1 MAEIVMLPGRE
12 KSLLRR
18 HPWVFSGAVAKVE
31 GRARPGDTVEVV
43 SAKGKWL
50 GRGAFSPESN
60 IRVRIWTFDATE
72 AVDAAFFRRRLARA
86 LAARDLPGIPPG
98 ARRLV
103 AAEADGLPGLIVDR
117 YADFLVCSFLAAG
130 VERCKA
136 EIADALLDL
145 TGCSGIYERSDAEV
159 RAKEGLTPLAG
170 LLRGAEPPDL
180 VEIEEGPARFLV
192 DVRGGHKTGFYLD
205 QRDNRRRVAALASGR
220 RVLNCF
226 AYTGGF
232 GVAAALGGATSVTH
246 LEASAPALDLA
257 RKNAALNRVEHVP
270 AEYLAADAF
279 ARLREMRDAK
289 EKFDLIVLDPPKFAD
304 SKASLERACRGYKDV
319 NLLAARLLAP
329 GGLLFTFS
337 CSGLMAPDL
346 FAKVVAD
353 AFLDAGRDA
362 LILARLS
369 QAPDH
374 PASAAFPEGSYLKGL
389 LLRAG

>member
-1 MAEIVMLPGRE
+1 MADVIILPGRE
-12 KSLLRR
+12 KSLVRR
-18 HPWVFSGAVAKVE
+18 HPWVFSGAVATVE

-60 IRVRIWTFDATE
+60 IRVRIWTFDPKE
-72 AVDAAFFRRRLARA
+72 AVDAAFLRGRLERA

-117 YADFLVCSFLAAG
+117 YADFLVCQFLATG

-136 EIADALLDL
+136 EIADALLAL
-145 TGCSGIYERSDAEV
+145 TGCAGIYERSDAEV

-205 QRDNRRRVAALASGR
+205 QRDNRRLVAALASGR

-232 GVAAALGGATSVTH
+232 GVAAALGGAASVTH
-246 LEASAPALDLA
+246 LEASAAALDLA

-289 EKFDLIVLDPPKFAD
+289 EKFDLVVLDPPKFAD

-346 FAKVVAD
+346 FQKVVAD

-374 PASAAFPEGSYLKGL
+374 PASAAFPEGGYLKGL
-389 LLRAG
+389 MLRVS

>member
-1 MAEIVMLPGRE
+1 MAEIVIAKGRE

-18 HPWVFSGAVAKVE
+18 HPWVFSGAVAKVD

-43 SAKGKWL
+43 SASGRWL
-50 GRGAFSPESN
+50 GRGAVSPDSN
-60 IRVRIWTFDATE
+60 IRVRIWTFDQKE

-86 LAARDLPGIPPG
+86 LAARELPGVP
-98 ARRLV
+98 ARACRLV

-117 YADFLVCSFLAAG
+117 YGDFCVCQFLAAG
-130 VERCKA
+130 VERYKA

-145 TGCSGIYERSDAEV
+145 TGCAGVYERSDAEV
-159 RAKEGLTPLAG
+159 RAKEGLTPLTG
-170 LLRGAEPPDL
+170 VLRGAEPPEL
-180 VEIEEGPARFLV
+180 VEIDEGPARFLV

-205 QRDNRRRVAALASGR
+205 QRDNRRLVAAHAAGR

-232 GVAAALGGATSVTH
+232 GVAAALGGASEVIH
-246 LEASAPALDLA
+246 LEASAPALALA
-257 RKNAALNRVEHVP
+257 RKNAALNAVEHVP
-270 AEYLAADAF
+270 TQYLEADAF
-279 ARLREMRDAK
+279 ARLRELRDAG
-289 EKFDLIVLDPPKFAD
+289 ERFGLVVLDPPKFAD
-304 SKASLERACRGYKDV
+304 SKATLERACRGYKDV
-319 NLLAARLLAP
+319 NLLAAKLLAP

-337 CSGLMAPDL
+337 CSGLMEPDL

-374 PASAAFPEGSYLKGL
+374 PAAAAFPEGSYLKGL
-389 LLRAG
+389 LLRVA